1 MIYDEDQGFYNAAVD
16 AVQRAGEYV
25 LENLGSLSNNEIS
38 NKQASDFVTRVD
50 NESEE
55 IIINTIRKVY
65 PDHAFLAEESV
76 KESGREYR
84 WIIDPLDGTTNYIHE
99 FPVFSISVALERRGE
114 IITGVILDPSRNE
127 LFTAAKGKGAFLNG
141 KPIYVS
147 DVIDLASSLISTGFP
162 FRRKDLIEEYL
173 NVFRN
178 IFDKVSDMRRAGSA
192 AIDLAYLAA
201 GRCDGFFEIG
211 LGAWDIAAGSLLI
224 HEAGGIVT
232 DFGGGR
238 NYLSTGNIVAG
249 TPVTQEKILKEVQ
262 KILKGVLDE

>member
-1 MIYDEDQGFYNAAVD
+1 MTYPEDQGFYNAAVE
-16 AVQRAGEYV
+16 AVQLAGVYV
-25 LENLGSLSNNEIS
+25 LENLGSLSKNEIS
-38 NKQASDFVTRVD
+38 SKQASDFVTRVD
-50 NESEE
+50 NDSEE
-55 IIINTIRKVY
+55 IIINTIRQVY

-76 KESGREYR
+76 KEAGREYR

-99 FPVFSISVALERRGE
+99 FPVFSISVALEHQGE
-114 IITGVILDPSRNE
+114 IIIGVILDPSRNE

-147 DVIDLASSLISTGFP
+147 DAKDLGTSLISTGFP
-162 FRRKDLIEEYL
+162 FRRKDLIEDYL

-232 DFGGGR
+232 DFGGGH
-238 NYLSTGNIVAG
+238 NYLATGNIVAG

-262 KILKGVLDE
+262 NIFKGILDE